1 MFAFTGILS
10 GIGNNPAGGC
20 AASATSSNPLAST
33 FVGGGPPPRP
43 LPSQT
48 AFDSSRSFAKST
60 PHDSTPQCPP
70 TPARTPAWAAGA
82 SGGGARRASAALL
95 RAGGGGGGGGGGGAS
110 SSPALRRADSLEET
124 KLLVGGVAGS
134 IVHHADAVADALE
147 AARGPPLDLDAL
159 SSNVGMDDG
168 VGGGMSIDFGAS
180 AAHAHGYGHGGQS
193 SSVEMM
199 ATGISEASP
208 SPWGAASRGADSASR
223 SVLMASASS
232 AAGRAAGPGSAF
244 RRVSAGSARSSAMR
258 SVASPESFHAAFR
271 VVRHLGKGSFSRVME
286 VVDRGPS
293 GTHYAI
299 KQALNPMKSR

>member
-10 GIGNNPAGGC
+10 GIGNTTGAC
-20 AASATSSNPLAST
+20 AAPAATSNPLAST
-33 FVGGGPPPRP
+33 YVAGGPPPRP

-48 AFDSSRSFAKST
+48 AFDSSRSFTKST
-60 PHDSTPQCPP
+60 PLDSTPQCPP

-95 RAGGGGGGGGGGGAS
+95 RAGVGAGGAS
-110 SSPALRRADSLEET
+110 STPALRRADSLEET

-134 IVHHADAVADALE
+134 IVHVDAVTDALE

-159 SSNVGMDDG
+159 FVGTDEGGGGGMSVDSG
-168 VGGGMSIDFGAS
+168 VGGGSGAS
-180 AAHAHGYGHGGQS
+180 SAHGHAGDSNSAEVMMTGLNTGTSGGGGG
-193 SSVEMM
+193 
-199 ATGISEASP
+199 A
-208 SPWGAASRGADSASR
+208 WGAVSGDSDAASARNA
-223 SVLMASASS
+223 LMASASS
-232 AAGRAAGPGSAF
+232 SAGRAAGPGSAF
-244 RRVSAGSARSSAMR
+244 RRVSAGSRSSLLR
-258 SVASPESFHAAFR
+258 STASPESFHAAFR

-293 GTHYAI
+293 GMHYAI